1 MQAIFRIFD
10 VLFFVFMALF
20 MVGGVAIVA
29 TQTFGVVSLSGSVVL
44 GVENWL
50 APVTF
55 ACATA
60 CAVCAFVLN
69 YRRKPETEEHHYAGE
84 N

>member
-1 MQAIFRIFD
+1 MQAIFRVCE
-10 VLFFVFMALF
+10 VLFFSFMALF
-20 MVGGVAIVA
+20 MLGGVAIIA
-29 TQTFGVVSLSGSVVL
+29 TQFFGVVSLNGSTVL

-69 YRRKPETEEHHYAGE
+69 YRPKPQSQEHHYSTE
-84 N
+84 D

>member
-29 TQTFGVVSLSGSVVL
+29 TQTFGVISLSGSIVL
-44 GVENWL
+44 GVEDWL

-69 YRRKPETEEHHYAGE
+69 YRHKPEIEEHHYTGE